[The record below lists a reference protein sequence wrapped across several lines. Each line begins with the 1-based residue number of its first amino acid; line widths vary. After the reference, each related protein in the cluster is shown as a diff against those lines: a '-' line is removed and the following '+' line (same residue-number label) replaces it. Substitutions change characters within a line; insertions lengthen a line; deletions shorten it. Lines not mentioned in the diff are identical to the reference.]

1 MSNSQLDAFKS
12 GIKNNT
18 ELALEISSN
27 VIRDSNDENNFPFEL
42 LLINTQVSKLCKA
55 FTNGSLLNVKL
66 LEIQLHKIRQLVE
79 FSGRLLGP
87 LLKTGLPLNQ

>member
-1 MSNSQLDAFKS
+1 MSNSQLDTFKS
-12 GIKNNT
+12 GIKDNT

-27 VIRDSNDENNFPFEL
+27 VIGDSNDENNFPCESL
-42 LLINTQVSKLCKA
+42 LTNTQVSKLCKA
-55 FTNGSLLNVKL
+55 FTNSSLLNVKL

-79 FSGRLLGP
+79 FSGRFLGP